1 MAQNGKSAATKG
13 AELEAAWAATENL
26 IVDFGY
32 SYINAKLT
40 NDLFQPQTGG
50 LIAEDGHRLPSTA
63 EHVATVSLDHA
74 YGLDNGWVL
83 ASRLLAYY
91 QSDSI
96 NSVQDTSIQETF
108 PSFALF
114 NASVAI
120 LTDHWTFSL
129 YGKNLTNEEGITG
142 SYPEAYMS
150 TDTGIFENYYGNNQ
164 RNYISTPR
172 TFGIS
177 ATYRFR

>member
-1 MAQNGKSAATKG
+1 M
-13 AELEAAWAATENL
+13 
-26 IVDFGY
+26 
-32 SYINAKLT
+32 
-40 NDLFQPQTGG
+40 
-50 LIAEDGHRLPSTA
+50 
-63 EHVATVSLDHA
+63 SLDHSF
-74 YGLDNGWVL
+74 GLDNGWVL

-108 PSFALF
+108 PSFVLF

-120 LTDHWTFSL
+120 LTEHWDFSL
-129 YGKNLTNEEGITG
+129 YGKNLGNEEGITG